1 MGHAGAIV
9 AAGRGSIESKLEA
22 FENASIPVA
31 AVPDEVFQL
40 VQDVLPAETSH

>member
-22 FENASIPVA
+22 FAAADVPVA
-31 AVPDEVFQL
+31 AVPGEVVGL
-40 VQDVLPAETSH
+40 VREALETT

>member
-22 FENASIPVA
+22 FESANIPVA
-31 AVPDEVFQL
+31 AMPDEVVEL
-40 VQDVLPAETSH
+40 VRGSLTPAKS